1 MKIGIIGAGHI
12 GGTVGRLLHGAGHEV
27 FFATRHPD
35 QVQPLVDEL
44 GERASAGTPEEA
56 ARFGEVV
63 LISVPLRAI
72 PEVARAI
79 APLVAGKV
87 VLETT
92 NPYVQRDGE
101 AAQAAE
107 RHPAGSSGWVAS
119 QFPGARVVKAFNS
132 VNFKTLQ
139 AEANRGEDRIGIPV
153 AGDDPAAVATAERLV
168 RDAGFTP
175 VAIGGLA
182 EGKRVQPGSPVY
194 NTGMRAS
201 ELARALGASR

>member
-1 MKIGIIGAGHI
+1 MKIGIVGAGHV
-12 GGTVGRLLHGAGHEV
+12 GGTVGRLLHRAGHEV
-27 FFATRHPD
+27 CFATRHPD
-35 QVQPLVDEL
+35 QVQPLVEEL
-44 GERASAGTPEEA
+44 GERASAGTSEQA
-56 ARFGEVV
+56 ARFGEVI

-79 APLVAGKV
+79 APLAVNKV

-107 RHPAGSSGWVAS
+107 RHPAGSSGWVGS
-119 QFPGARVVKAFNS
+119 HFPGARVVKAFNS
-132 VNFKTLQ
+132 VNYKTLQ

-153 AGDDPAAVATAERLV
+153 AGDDPEAVATAERLV

-201 ELARALGASR
+201 ELARALGTAR